1 MRKMYYASLAL
12 YMCAAITILV
22 SGGNAMIGEAEV
34 FGESLQAKRTWI
46 ELLKVLSWAFV
57 PEILAMAG
65 QFICKNR
72 KKSYGMFWVN
82 ILLRLLHE
90 MLSPA
95 LMLAM
100 GGIMFVGIPGIKS
113 GNPWGKGLLW
123 LSAVHMVVYVVC
135 TLISGIRKE
144 LREIRLL
151 IQEEEDIYEELQS
164 ECG

>member
-1 MRKMYYASLAL
+1 MRKMYYASVAF
-12 YMCAAITILV
+12 YMCAAIIILV
-22 SGGNAMIGEAEV
+22 SSGNAMIGEVEV
-34 FGESLQAKRTWI
+34 FGESLQTNRTWI
-46 ELLKVLSWAFV
+46 ELLEVLSWAFV

-65 QFICKNR
+65 QFICRNR

-90 MLSPA
+90 MLSPV

-100 GGIMFVGIPGIKS
+100 GGMLFVGIPGIEN

-135 TLISGIRKE
+135 TLISGVVKE
-144 LREIRLL
+144 MREIRLL
-151 IQEEEDIYEELQS
+151 IQEEECLYE
-164 ECG
+164 